1 MFQDFKNYLQKKIP
15 GGDGDYLFS
24 AIASESQM
32 ISVMSFFGLLLPG
45 ILGTL
50 YFLGVPLAQVNY
62 TMCNIIYMS
71 QTYILLGV
79 PSGSLLTYNVFPDWR
94 K

>member
-50 YFLGVPLAQVNY
+50 YFLGVPLAQVY
-62 TMCNIIYMS
+62 YIMCNLYMS
-71 QTYILLGV
+71 QTCILLGL
-79 PSGSLLTYNVFPDWR
+79 PSWSLLTYNVFPDWR